1 MPSLTSSSDG
11 IEGGQYLRRISNE
24 REVLFQ
30 NEEEAE
36 LAYWKNC
43 INDSQGAVGSF
54 RLVNSLTAKPR
65 VPMTLDTQP
74 LGPAPRVR

>member
-36 LAYWKNC
+36 LASAEVDQWPGHYGGCTAHATTK
-43 INDSQGAVGSF
+43 SVAVY
-54 RLVNSLTAKPR
+54 V
-65 VPMTLDTQP
+65 
-74 LGPAPRVR
+74 

>member
-54 RLVNSLTAKPR
+54 RLVNSLTALQEWHKR
-65 VPMTLDTQP
+65 RFMN
-74 LGPAPRVR
+74 